1 MKLTYRIEG
10 QLLFYKKPVPD
21 DNPEKIRVILEGWV
35 DIFP

>member
-21 DNPEKIRVILEGWV
+21 DNPEIVMVIVKE
-35 DIFP
+35 